1 MKSKTTDLGTGS
13 VGKLLFSLAL
23 PAIAAQIIN
32 VLYNMVDR
40 AYIGH
45 IPEIGAAALTGV
57 GVTMPVLMAVSA
69 FAALVGMGSAPRA
82 GIMMGRKDD
91 ETAEKIVGNSLF
103 SLIVV
108 AVVLTAVILL
118 FARPIL
124 MVFGASENTIGYALD
139 YINIYAIGTIFVQI
153 TLGMNA
159 FISTQGF
166 AKTSMLTVTIGAIA
180 NIILDPILIFGFN
193 MGVKGA
199 ALATILSQGI
209 SCVWVLY
216 FLSSKKSKLRIKKE
230 NIRFD
235 KRIMLPCLALGISPF
250 IMQFTEAVIA
260 VCFNSS
266 LLKYGGDIAV
276 GAMTILT
283 SIMQFSMLPLQGL
296 TQGAQPIMSYN
307 YGAGNMERVKKTFR
321 LLLVS
326 CVIFSTTLWAICMFA
341 PLIFIKIFASTQ
353 ELISFTE
360 WAVRIYMATSCIFGI
375 QIACQQS
382 FIAMGNAK
390 SSLFLAL
397 LRKVFLLIPL
407 VFVLP
412 LLFENKVMAVFLAE
426 PVADFIAVVTTAVMF
441 SFTYRKLGKVVPKAE
456 D

>member
-1 MKSKTTDLGTGS
+1 
-13 VGKLLFSLAL
+13 
-23 PAIAAQIIN
+23 
-32 VLYNMVDR
+32 
-40 AYIGH
+40 
-45 IPEIGAAALTGV
+45 
-57 GVTMPVLMAVSA
+57 
-69 FAALVGMGSAPRA
+69 
-82 GIMMGRKDD
+82 
-91 ETAEKIVGNSLF
+91 
-103 SLIVV
+103 
-108 AVVLTAVILL
+108 
-118 FARPIL
+118 
-124 MVFGASENTIGYALD
+124 
-139 YINIYAIGTIFVQI
+139 
-153 TLGMNA
+153 
-159 FISTQGF
+159 
-166 AKTSMLTVTIGAIA
+166 
-180 NIILDPILIFGFN
+180 
-193 MGVKGA
+193 
-199 ALATILSQGI
+199 
-209 SCVWVLY
+209 
-216 FLSSKKSKLRIKKE
+216 
-230 NIRFD
+230 
-235 KRIMLPCLALGISPF
+235 
-250 IMQFTEAVIA
+250 
-260 VCFNSS
+260 
-266 LLKYGGDIAV
+266 
-276 GAMTILT
+276 
-283 SIMQFSMLPLQGL
+283 
-296 TQGAQPIMSYN
+296 MSYN

-441 SFTYRKLGKVVPKAE
+441 SFTYRKLGKVVPKAA